1 MIVVHTYYTPRHK
14 SILVTSNG
22 SSIQSLLISVVLLLL
37 LLLFVV
43 VVVVL
48 VDRKNEKKRKRNDRV
63 VGAKVNRVRVRLF
76 IAIGGAYRNGP
87 ATVLRRGG
95 GPSVATTHGYIES
108 FDRDL

>member
-1 MIVVHTYYTPRHK
+1 
-14 SILVTSNG
+14 
-22 SSIQSLLISVVLLLL
+22 VVLLLL

-43 VVVVL
+43 VVVVVVVL
-48 VDRKNEKKRKRNDRV
+48 VDCKNEKKRKRNDRV